1 MSFATVL
8 TLSEVSL
15 KGVENAALLRQNG
28 HRPAQLTG
36 LQDQFADRAV
46 VLRAAGNSRAI
57 SIAIFESAATAAAAE
72 AAINALS

>member
-15 KGVENAALLRQNG
+15 KGIENAALLRQNG

-36 LQDQFADRAV
+36 LQDQLADRAV
-46 VLRAAGNSRAI
+46 VLHAAGNSRAI
-57 SIAIFESAATAAAAE
+57 TAAIFEAATDAADAE
-72 AAINALS
+72 AQINALS